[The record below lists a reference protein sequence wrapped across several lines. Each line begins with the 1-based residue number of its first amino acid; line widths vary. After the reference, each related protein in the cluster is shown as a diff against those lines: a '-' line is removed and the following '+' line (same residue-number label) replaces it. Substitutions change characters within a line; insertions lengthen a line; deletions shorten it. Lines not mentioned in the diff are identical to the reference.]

1 MTPEQAAHA
10 ARMAGL
16 FDALTPTYD
25 NVGVDFFGPIA
36 SGLVDGLAPVPGE
49 RWVDVGCG
57 RGAVL
62 LDAAARVAPG
72 AAVGLDIAPAMVAT
86 ARDLAAQRGLT
97 NVTALVDDAQDPAYD
112 EGGADVLSSSLVLFF
127 LTDPAAALVAWRR
140 LLRPGG
146 RIGVTTFGGTDPRW
160 NEVDD
165 VFTSFLPPLMQDART
180 SGNRGPFA
188 SDAGMEDLLEAA
200 GYAEVRT
207 VTARVP
213 VRFADAQH
221 WYDFSW
227 STGQRAMWLAV
238 PEESRGE
245 VRAECERRLL
255 AHAAEDGSVTF
266 EQPVRHTLGV
276 MPAR

>member
-1 MTPEQAAHA
+1 MTPEQTAHA

-16 FDALTPTYD
+16 FDALSGTYD
-25 NVGVDFFGPIA
+25 NVGVDFFRPIA
-36 SGLVDGLAPVPGE
+36 TGLVDALAPVPGE
-49 RWVDVGCG
+49 SWVDVGCG

-62 LDAAARVAPG
+62 LEAAWRVAPG
-72 AAVGLDIAPAMVAT
+72 ASVGFDIAPAMVAT
-86 ARDLAAQRGLT
+86 ARELADERGLT
-97 NVTALVDDAQDPAYD
+97 DVTVLVDDAQDPAYAGD
-112 EGGADVLSSSLVLFF
+112 AADVVSSSLVLFF
-127 LTDPAAALVAWRR
+127 LTDPAAALVAWQR

-146 RIGVTTFGGTDPRW
+146 RLGVTTFGGTDPRW
-160 NEVDD
+160 HEVDD
-165 VFTSFLPPLMQDART
+165 VFTRFLPPLMQDART

-188 SDAGMEDLLEAA
+188 SDAGMEQLLTEA
-200 GYAEVRT
+200 GYADVRT
-207 VTARVP
+207 VTASVP

-238 PEESRGE
+238 PEESRAE

-255 AHAAEDGSVTF
+255 AHADHDGSVTF
-266 EQPVRHTLGV
+266 AQPVRHTLGV

>member
-1 MTPEQAAHA
+1 
-10 ARMAGL
+10 MAGL
-16 FDALTPTYD
+16 FDALSPTYD

-36 SGLVDGLAPVPGE
+36 AGLVDALEPVPGE
-49 RWVDVGCG
+49 RWLDIGCG

-62 LDAAARVAPG
+62 LDAAERVAP
-72 AAVGLDIAPAMVAT
+72 ASAVGLDIAPAMVAS
-86 ARDLAAQRGLT
+86 ARERAEERGLT
-97 NVTALVDDAQDPAYD
+97 TVTTFVDDAQAPAY
-112 EGGADVLSSSLVLFF
+112 ADGPVDVVSSSLVLFF
-127 LTDPAAALVAWRR
+127 LTDPAAALTAWRA

-160 NEVDD
+160 HEVDE
-165 VFTSFLPPLMQDART
+165 VFSQFLPPLMQDART

-188 SDAGMEDLLEAA
+188 SDAGMEELLSGA
-200 GYAEVRT
+200 GYAQVRT
-207 VTARVP
+207 VTAQVP

-238 PEESRGE
+238 PEVSRAE

-255 AHAAEDGSVTF
+255 AHAAADGSVTF
-266 EQPVRHTLGV
+266 HQPVRHTLGV
-276 MPAR
+276 MPR